1 MTKKQFIIAGIVII
15 LYSIAFYNESNAVLE
30 PSNFPSLDSCLDIR
44 VPLDFC
50 GEPVPMKNPE
60 IRERMEKEIILA
72 IWNRPQVILWLKRA
86 NRFFPYIERMLSIA
100 NVPDDIKYL
109 CVIESALRAH
119 AGSSKGA
126 IGFWQFMQSTAR
138 RYDLIVNSRI
148 DERRN
153 LFKSTDAAIRY
164 LKDLYQLFNAWTL
177 AAAAYNMGED
187 GLEAEITVQKVKSY
201 YQLYLPLET
210 QRYVFKAIAAKLI
223 MTSPSQYGFRLSKSD
238 LYKPLTFDR
247 VQINCTQDVPLQ
259 ILAKSANTFFKKLKD
274 LNPEIRGHYV
284 PKGVHTLMI
293 PKGTSTGFHNRYK
306 TNLNIWAQQES
317 AHIYIVQKGDNLSNI
332 AERFNVPL
340 PALLIWN
347 RISMRNHIHPGDRIL
362 VYPQNDDKE

>member
-1 MTKKQFIIAGIVII
+1 MTKKTIIPGLLII
-15 LYSIAFYNESNAVLE
+15 LCSFSFYSESKAVLE

-44 VPLDFC
+44 MPLSFC
-50 GEPVPMKNPE
+50 GEPVPLKNPE
-60 IRERMEKEIILA
+60 IKERMEKEIILA
-72 IWNRPQVILWLKRA
+72 LWNRPQVILWLKRA
-86 NRFFPYIERMLSIA
+86 NRYFPYIERMLALSGI
-100 NVPDDIKYL
+100 PDDIKYL

-126 IGFWQFMQSTAR
+126 VGFWQFMQSTAR

-153 LFKSTDAAIRY
+153 LYKSTEAAIRY
-164 LKDLYQLFNAWTL
+164 LKDLYQIFGAWAL
-177 AAAAYNMGED
+177 SAAAYNMGED
-187 GLEAEITVQKVKSY
+187 GLEAEITVQKVRNY

-210 QRYVFKAIAAKLI
+210 QRYLFKAIAAKLI
-223 MTSPSQYGFRLSKSD
+223 MSSPKKYGFRLSKKD
-238 LYKPLTFDR
+238 LYKPIAFDR
-247 VQINCTQDVPLQ
+247 VQINCTQDVPIQ

-274 LNPEIRGHYV
+274 LNPEIRGHYL
-284 PKGVHTLMI
+284 PKGVHSLMI

-306 TNLNIWAQQES
+306 INLNVWAQQES

-362 VYPQNDDKE
+362 VYPQNDKE

>member
-1 MTKKQFIIAGIVII
+1 MTKKIIIAGTFFILHVFL
-15 LYSIAFYNESNAVLE
+15 LYSDSFAVLE

-44 VPLDFC
+44 MPLVFC
-50 GEPVPMKNPE
+50 GEPVPMKKAA

-72 IWNRPQVILWLKRA
+72 LWNRPQVILWLKRA
-86 NRFFPYIERMLSIA
+86 HRYFPYIERMLSIA
-100 NVPDDIKYL
+100 GVPEDIKFL

-126 IGFWQFMQSTAR
+126 VGFWQFMPSTAR

-164 LKDLYQLFNAWTL
+164 LKDLHQLFGAWSL

-187 GLEAEITVQKVKSY
+187 GLEAEITVQKVRNY

-223 MTSPSQYGFRLSKSD
+223 MTTPKKYGFRLSKKD
-238 LYKPLTFDR
+238 LYTPIEFDR

-259 ILAKSANTFFKKLKD
+259 ILAQSANTFFKKLKD
-274 LNPEIRGHYV
+274 LNPEIRGYYL

-306 TNLNIWAQQES
+306 TNLNIWAKQEN

-332 AERFNVPL
+332 ADRFNVPL

-347 RISMRNHIHPGDRIL
+347 RISLRKHIHPGDRIL
-362 VYPQNDDKE
+362 LYPQK